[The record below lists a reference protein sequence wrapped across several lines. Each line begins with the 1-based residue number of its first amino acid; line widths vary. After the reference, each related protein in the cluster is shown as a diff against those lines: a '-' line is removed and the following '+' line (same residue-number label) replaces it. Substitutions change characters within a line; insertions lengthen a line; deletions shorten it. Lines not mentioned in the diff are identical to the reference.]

1 MPRGRW
7 KPSDEQV
14 AQEAFVVLI
23 QGKKPTRTYSK
34 EVLLQNLRDS
44 SVALDF
50 LKLCLEWDNTGDLQ
64 LFKKGLL
71 CVVQARGAT
80 ALAKSTGVSRVTLY
94 RMLSSSGN
102 PRLSSLT
109 ALFRKLGFRLY
120 LVDEDFIR
128 RREKI
133 TRPKDR

>member
-34 EVLLQNLRDS
+34 EVLLQSLRDS
-44 SVALDF
+44 SVTLDF
-50 LKLCLEWDNTGDLQ
+50 LKLCLEWDNAGDLQ

-109 ALFRKLGFRLY
+109 TLFRKLGVRLY
-120 LVDEDFIR
+120 LVDEGFIR